1 MREMGGIRGMLAYLR
16 SHLDPKGKS
25 VIPLGYA
32 DPSPF
37 ECYKV
42 AKEAEDSL
50 VEAIR
55 SGQYNGYA
63 PAVGLPEAR
72 RAVAEYLSPGLPYK
86 LGAED
91 IYLTCGCRQAMDV
104 TVAVL
109 GGKDANILLPRP
121 GYPLYEAL
129 LAYNGIEARHYN
141 LIPERNW
148 EIDLDHLETIADRNT
163 VAMVLVNP
171 NNPCGVVFSREH
183 LAKVA
188 ETAKK
193 LGLLIV
199 SDEVYAPLVFDHK
212 PFVPM
217 GLFATVVPVLTL
229 GSISKRWLVPGWRLG
244 WIVACDPNGILK
256 ETRIIE
262 GIRNLLNVVVDPA
275 TFAQAALPN
284 ILKKT
289 TREFYEHALQ
299 TLCQAADICYN
310 RAQKLDVLYCQ
321 SKPQGSMFLMIKIS
335 IPCFEDINED
345 VEFCGKLAKE
355 ESVIVLPGTKWSL
368 LGMKNWIRVSFAVSP
383 CLLEE
388 AWDRIESFCKRHA
401 KSTQIIQMN

>member
-1 MREMGGIRGMLAYLR
+1 MREMGGIRGMLAYLT
-16 SHLDPKGKS
+16 SHLDPHGKS

-37 ECYKV
+37 ECYRV
-42 AKEAEDSL
+42 PKEAEDSL

-55 SGQYNGYA
+55 SGKYNGYA

-86 LGAED
+86 LVADEV
-91 IYLTCGCRQAMDV
+91 YLTSGCRQAMDV

-109 GGKDANILLPRP
+109 GCKDANILLPRP

-129 LAYNGIEARHYN
+129 LAYYGIEARHYN

-148 EIDLDHLETIADRNT
+148 EVDLDHLETIADRNT

-171 NNPCGVVFSREH
+171 NNPCGVVFSHEH

-199 SDEVYAPLVFDHK
+199 SDEVYAPLVFDHRQ
-212 PFVPM
+212 FVPM
-217 GLFATVVPVLTL
+217 GLFATVVPVVTL

-244 WIVACDPNGILK
+244 WIVTCDPNGILK
-256 ETRIIE
+256 ETKIIE
-262 GIRNLLNVVVDPA
+262 GMRNLLNVVVDPA
-275 TFAQAALPN
+275 TIAQAALPN

-289 TREFYEHALQ
+289 TQDFYEQ
-299 TLCQAADICYN
+299 TLRTLCHAGDICYS
-310 RAQKLDVLYCQ
+310 RAQKLDVLCCH
-321 SKPQGSMFLMIKIS
+321 SKPQGSMFLMIKIN
-335 IPCFEDINED
+335 IHCFEDLNDD

-355 ESVIVLPGTKWSL
+355 ESVIVLPGSL
-368 LGMKNWIRVSFAVSP
+368 LGMKNWIRVAFAVYPSM
-383 CLLEE
+383 LEE